1 MKTTTRT
8 RKTARIL
15 AGSIATLLAAQSAHA
30 DNTWDGDAGGSF
42 IWSDNVNWGA
52 NTAPGYGTLV
62 FTGAVGNT
70 NTLDASYSMNQVNW
84 NSASAW
90 TLNASGG
97 SVLSLYDNGGTQAKL
112 ENLGSGLVTINA
124 PVTFAAT
131 GGSNWGE
138 INAVSGDMTFGTGT
152 LTVNG
157 SGVAGIRLFGAGR
170 TTTFNNTVSAAGKY
184 FSTSAI
190 GTIVGIGGTFTAG
203 DLNIK
208 DDGVLNLNTGS
219 SVTADV
225 RLGNNSARS
234 GTLNLTPAAGGLT
247 FAGIVNTMAL
257 NTSGTLAVNSQNTSG
272 TNTLSGQF
280 FLDSNLRITQTAG
293 GTLALNNATGP
304 DLKGNTL
311 TLTPVSGGNIA
322 ISGGIANS
330 VGSGSLNMNGA
341 GTVTLSGANSYTG
354 ATTVSAGVLS
364 SNNINTWKSS
374 VAIAAGATFNWNVTG
389 NQQVI
394 NNAGNYTVTGT
405 GLLLLSGGAKLDF
418 GNSTPTIQFNM
429 SAGGQID
436 VQGTNTI
443 VEFGYG
449 HNSMGGNLGSLNVA
463 TGASYR
469 NSDASAVVDALTG
482 GGVVG
487 NAYNGTFTLTVGA
500 SNTVNN
506 ATYGVSSNTATF
518 SGVIKDVDGYNGQGS
533 GPTSLIK
540 AGTGTQI
547 LSGANTYTG
556 VTTISGGI
564 LQIGNGGTSG
574 SLGTGNTT
582 NNASLVFNRSDASS
596 YSGVISGTG
605 SVTKEGAGTQT
616 LSGYAT
622 SYAGATTV
630 NGGTLRFM
638 DARNQSST
646 ISIANGAT
654 LEFAVSTAVTAPLGD
669 GVNVPI
675 GNVGGTTVTGTGTF
689 LKTGIGVLGLDA
701 NSHFQPVTFNMTGGL
716 IDIQGG
722 TLKNGGWA
730 GGVWTNNRAS
740 MNIAAGANFEFWGG
754 GSLVVDALTG
764 AGTIDCTNYGSGQTV
779 TVGSN
784 NGSGTFSGV
793 YQNTN
798 SSLGFIKSGAG
809 TQTLTGANT
818 YTGVTTISGGI
829 LQIGNG
835 GTSGSLGTGNT
846 TNNASLVFNRSDASS
861 YSGVI
866 SGTGSVTKEGAG
878 TQTLSGYATSYAGAT
893 TVNGGTLRFM
903 DARNQSSTI
912 SIANGATLEFA
923 VSTAVTAPLGDGV
936 NVPIGNV
943 GGTTVTGT
951 GTFLKTG
958 IGVLGLDAN
967 SHFQPVTFNMT
978 GGLIDIQGGTLK
990 NGGWAGGVWTNN
1002 RASMNIAAGANFE
1015 FWGGGSLVVDALTGA
1030 GTIDCTN
1037 YGSGQTVTVG
1047 SNNGSGTFS
1056 GVYQNTNS
1064 SLGFIKSGTGTQ
1076 TLSGANSYSGLTTI
1090 SAGTLKLGA
1099 TGGATNTPLGTIATG
1114 TTVSATGAAL
1124 DLGGFTLGTA
1134 EALSLTGT
1142 GVSTTGALTNS
1153 GGAASY
1159 SGIVTLGAG
1168 GASIG
1173 GTGNITLTA
1182 GLFANANALT
1192 KVGASVLAL
1201 NAASTRTGAT
1211 TISAG
1216 TINQGANNALGT
1228 GSAALSIAPTTG
1240 TGLYNMTGVFS
1251 QTAGLVTLGGA
1262 GGTTANITTGT
1273 GTLTMGGNLTYDA
1286 TNNPNGAT
1294 ISGLLDLGTTQKTF
1308 TIGNSTAAADDVTVS
1323 AAVSNGGGG
1332 SILKTGLGT
1341 LRLDGAQG
1349 YDTLT
1354 VNDGTTNVNGSLT
1367 TLTAAVT
1374 VTDSGNGTKLRF
1386 GSVSQTLS
1394 SLTIGAGATVIFTSG
1409 TASGAFSGGGGKV
1422 ARLGGTAVV
1431 PEPGT
1436 LGLLLVGALGVLHRR
1451 RRQS

>member
-798 SSLGFIKSGAG
+798 SSLGFIK
-809 TQTLTGANT
+809 T
-818 YTGVTTISGGI
+818 
-829 LQIGNG
+829 
-835 GTSGSLGTGNT
+835 
-846 TNNASLVFNRSDASS
+846 
-861 YSGVI
+861 
-866 SGTGSVTKEGAG
+866 
-878 TQTLSGYATSYAGAT
+878 
-893 TVNGGTLRFM
+893 
-903 DARNQSSTI
+903 
-912 SIANGATLEFA
+912 
-923 VSTAVTAPLGDGV
+923 
-936 NVPIGNV
+936 
-943 GGTTVTGT
+943 
-951 GTFLKTG
+951 
-958 IGVLGLDAN
+958 
-967 SHFQPVTFNMT
+967 
-978 GGLIDIQGGTLK
+978 
-990 NGGWAGGVWTNN
+990 
-1002 RASMNIAAGANFE
+1002 
-1015 FWGGGSLVVDALTGA
+1015 
-1030 GTIDCTN
+1030 
-1037 YGSGQTVTVG
+1037 
-1047 SNNGSGTFS
+1047 
-1056 GVYQNTNS
+1056 
-1064 SLGFIKSGTGTQ
+1064 GTGTQ
-1076 TLSGANSYSGLTTI
+1076 TLSGANSYTGATTI